1 MHRFLFDLVFH
12 DKKSIETNELL
23 TTSVDGAIDF
33 IDNFYLE
40 VHAEGAPGPDEII
53 LRVSGEDEPI
63 LHYALHLDA
72 VVTER

>member
-12 DKKSIETNELL
+12 DRKTIETNELL
-23 TTSVDGAIDF
+23 TTSIDEAIDF

-40 VHAEGAPGPDEII
+40 LHLEGAPGPDEII
-53 LRVSGEDEPI
+53 LRVAGEDDSI

-72 VVTER
+72 VVPER